1 MKEKFIELA
10 PAKINLFLKILNKR
24 IDSYHNIRSG
34 ITFINLFDKITVEKS
49 SSFKINYIGKF
60 APENNFYSDCI
71 LERLF
76 ETFVIKKPNLNF
88 IVEKNIPV
96 QSGLGSA
103 SSNAA
108 AMFKILERMNIY
120 KISDI
125 KDTRFLGSD
134 IPLFLNQ
141 KDCLIRGTGEKIT
154 NKVYPKYYF
163 LLVKPNSHCST
174 KEMYNL
180 IKYNDLD
187 YNIENDYAEINE
199 FDNGNDFEKIIKR
212 INEEITEIL
221 NFLKNLEYVIF
232 SRMSGTGSCCYAAFD
247 KKKDAKIAQNIFV
260 KKFPLLW
267 TLITE
272 NNGINRYS
280 GSDV

>member
-1 MKEKFIELA
+1 MKDKFIELA

-24 IDSYHNIRSG
+24 TDNYYNIRSG
-34 ITFINLFDKITVEKS
+34 ITLINLFDEITVETS
-49 SSFKINYIGKF
+49 TFFKINYIGKF
-60 APENNFYSDCI
+60 APENNLYNDCI

-76 ETFVIKKPNLNF
+76 ETFKISKPKLNF
-88 IVEKNIPV
+88 IVEKNIPT

-108 AMFKILERMNIY
+108 AMFRILEKMNIY
-120 KISDI
+120 KIKDI
-125 KDTRFLGSD
+125 RDTRILGSD

-163 LLVKPNSHCST
+163 LLVKPNSNCST
-174 KEMYNL
+174 KEIYNL
-180 IKYNDLD
+180 IKNRDLD
-187 YNIENDYAEINE
+187 YNVENDYEEINE
-199 FDNGNDFEKIIKR
+199 FDIGNDFEKFIIK
-212 INEEITEIL
+212 INEEVTQIL
-221 NFLKNLEYVIF
+221 NFFKDLEYVIF
-232 SRMSGTGSCCYAAFD
+232 SRMTGTGSCCYAAFN
-247 KKKDAKIAQNIFV
+247 KKNEAENAQKIFV

-272 NNGINRYS
+272 NNTINR
-280 GSDV
+280 

>member
-1 MKEKFIELA
+1 MKDKFIELA

-24 IDSYHNIRSG
+24 TDNYHNIRSG
-34 ITFINLFDKITVEKS
+34 ITFINLFDEITVEKS
-49 SSFKINYIGKF
+49 SFFKIYYIGKF
-60 APENNFYSDCI
+60 APENNFYTDCI

-76 ETFVIKKPNLNF
+76 ETFRISKPRLNF

-103 SSNAA
+103 ASNAA
-108 AMFKILERMNIY
+108 AMFRILEKMNIY
-120 KISDI
+120 KINDI
-125 KDTRFLGSD
+125 KETRILGAD

-154 NKVYPKYYF
+154 NKMYPKYYF
-163 LLVKPNSHCST
+163 LLVKPSSNCST

-180 IKYNDLD
+180 IKANDLD
-187 YNIENDYAEINE
+187 YNIENDYEEINE
-199 FDNGNDFEKIIKR
+199 FDIGNDFEKIITR
-212 INEEITEIL
+212 INEEVAKIL
-221 NFLKNLEYVIF
+221 NFLKDLECVIF
-232 SRMSGTGSCCYAAFD
+232 SRMTGTGSCCYAAFD
-247 KKKDAKIAQNIFV
+247 KKKDAENAQKIFV

-272 NNGINRYS
+272 NNAINR
-280 GSDV
+280 

>member
-34 ITFINLFDKITVEKS
+34 ITFINLFDKITVENS

-60 APENNFYSDCI
+60 APENNLYIDCI
-71 LERLF
+71 LQRLF
-76 ETFVIKKPNLNF
+76 ETFQISKPRLNF

-108 AMFKILERMNIY
+108 AMFRILKKMNIY
-120 KISDI
+120 KLKDI
-125 KDTRFLGSD
+125 RDTRILGSD

-163 LLVKPNSHCST
+163 LLVKPNSNCST
-174 KEMYNL
+174 KEIYNL
-180 IKYNDLD
+180 IKNRDLD
-187 YNIENDYAEINE
+187 YNVENDYEEINE
-199 FDNGNDFEKIIKR
+199 FDIGNDFEKFIIR
-212 INEEITEIL
+212 INEEVTQIL
-221 NFLKNLEYVIF
+221 NFFKDLEYVIF
-232 SRMSGTGSCCYAAFD
+232 SRMTGTGSCCYAAFN
-247 KKKDAKIAQNIFV
+247 KKNEAENAQNIFV

-272 NNGINRYS
+272 NNTINR
-280 GSDV
+280 

>member
-1 MKEKFIELA
+1 MKDKFIELA
-10 PAKINLFLKILNKR
+10 PAKINLFLKIINKR
-24 IDSYHNIRSG
+24 TDNYHNIRSG
-34 ITFINLFDKITVEKS
+34 ITFINLFDQITVEKS
-49 SSFKINYIGKF
+49 SFFKINYIGKF
-60 APENNFYSDCI
+60 APENNFYTDCI

-76 ETFVIKKPNLNF
+76 ETFQISKPRLNF
-88 IVEKNIPV
+88 VVEKNIPV

-108 AMFKILERMNIY
+108 AMFRILEKMNIY
-120 KISDI
+120 KIEDI
-125 KDTRFLGSD
+125 RDTRILGSD

-180 IKYNDLD
+180 INIRDLD
-187 YNIENDYAEINE
+187 YNINNDYEEINE
-199 FDNGNDFEKIIKR
+199 FDIGNDFEKIITR
-212 INEEITEIL
+212 INEEVTQIL
-221 NFLKNLEYVIF
+221 NFLKNLENVIF
-232 SRMSGTGSCCYAAFD
+232 SSMTGTGSCCFAAFD
-247 KKKDAKIAQNIFV
+247 KKKDAENAQKIFV

-267 TLITE
+267 KLITE
-272 NNGINRYS
+272 NNPIN
-280 GSDV
+280 

>member
-1 MKEKFIELA
+1 MKDKFIELA

-24 IDSYHNIRSG
+24 TDNYHNIRSG
-34 ITFINLFDKITVEKS
+34 ITFINLFDEITVEKS
-49 SSFKINYIGKF
+49 SFFKIYYIGKF
-60 APENNFYSDCI
+60 APANNFYTDCI

-76 ETFVIKKPNLNF
+76 ETFRISKPRLNF

-108 AMFKILERMNIY
+108 AMFRILEKMNIY
-120 KISDI
+120 KINNM
-125 KDTRFLGSD
+125 KETRILGAD

-154 NKVYPKYYF
+154 NKMYPKYYF
-163 LLVKPNSHCST
+163 LLVKPSSNCST

-180 IKYNDLD
+180 IKSNDLD
-187 YNIENDYAEINE
+187 YNIANDYEEINE
-199 FDNGNDFEKIIKR
+199 FDIGNDFEKIITR
-212 INEEITEIL
+212 TNEEITQIL
-221 NFLKNLEYVIF
+221 NFFKDLEYVIF
-232 SRMSGTGSCCYAAFD
+232 SRMTGTGSCCYAAFD
-247 KKKDAKIAQNIFV
+247 KKKDAENAQKKFV

-272 NNGINRYS
+272 NNAINR
-280 GSDV
+280 

>member
-1 MKEKFIELA
+1 MKDRFIELA

-24 IDSYHNIRSG
+24 TNNYHNIRSG
-34 ITFINLFDKITVEKS
+34 ITFINLFDEITVEKS
-49 SSFKINYIGKF
+49 SFFKITYIGKF
-60 APENNFYSDCI
+60 APKNNFYTDCI

-76 ETFVIKKPNLNF
+76 ETFQINKPRLNF
-88 IVEKNIPV
+88 IIEKNIPV

-108 AMFKILERMNIY
+108 AMFRILEKMNIY
-120 KISDI
+120 KIHDI
-125 KDTRFLGSD
+125 KDTRILGSD

-154 NKVYPKYYF
+154 NKMYPKYYF
-163 LLVKPNSHCST
+163 LLVKPSSNCST

-180 IKYNDLD
+180 IKANDLD
-187 YNIENDYAEINE
+187 YNIENDYEEINE
-199 FDNGNDFEKIIKR
+199 FDIGNDFEKIITR
-212 INEEITEIL
+212 INEEVAKIL
-221 NFLKNLEYVIF
+221 NFLKDLECVIF
-232 SRMSGTGSCCYAAFD
+232 SRMTGTGSCCYAAFD
-247 KKKDAKIAQNIFV
+247 KKKDAENAQKIFV

-272 NNGINRYS
+272 NNAINR
-280 GSDV
+280 